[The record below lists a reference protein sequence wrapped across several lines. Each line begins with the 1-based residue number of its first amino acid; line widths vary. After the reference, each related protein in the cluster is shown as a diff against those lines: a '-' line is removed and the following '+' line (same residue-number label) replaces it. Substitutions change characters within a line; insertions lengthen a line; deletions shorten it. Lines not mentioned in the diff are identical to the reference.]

1 MDQLQQAVRQVL
13 SELCVDMGCSARNLE
28 AVANEAHRALL
39 EWARVKDI
47 SEELRLAVENQE
59 RKL

>member
-1 MDQLQQAVRQVL
+1 
-13 SELCVDMGCSARNLE
+13 MGCGARNLE